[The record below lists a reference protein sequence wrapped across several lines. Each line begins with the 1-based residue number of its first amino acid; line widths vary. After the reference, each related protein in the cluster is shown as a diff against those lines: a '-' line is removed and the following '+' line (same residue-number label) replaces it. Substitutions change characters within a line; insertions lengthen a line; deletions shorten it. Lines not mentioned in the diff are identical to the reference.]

1 MHDCQS
7 YREDWLAGT
16 EKEDQVDCGECRSFC
31 EDANAILIA
40 TVVGAPPLPD
50 VSEDYWK
57 GFENRLRKSLVREN
71 AARSFRVYW
80 KWSAVAAAAAI
91 ATVVTWGTIRTVQ
104 STAPRITAQQVAA
117 PQIEVID
124 DHIQGLD
131 PMVVAYLERSELFL
145 RTYTKIEPS
154 DKEDLD
160 DSRALA
166 KQSLK
171 EISEQKKLAG
181 NFAPVRITLDQ
192 YENVLREIKNLSSSQ
207 ELTDV
212 QTRILSN
219 GLIANMKAYQPQV
232 MLVSRRYGR

>member
-7 YREDWLAGT
+7 YREDWIAGT
-16 EKEDQVDCGECRSFC
+16 EQGSVDCEECRIFC
-31 EDANAILIA
+31 DDANAIMIA
-40 TVVGAPPLPD
+40 AVVGAPPLPEP
-50 VSEDYWK
+50 SEEYWS
-57 GFENRLRKSLVREN
+57 GFENRMRKTLAREN
-71 AARSFRVYW
+71 AARSFHAYW
-80 KWSAVAAAAAI
+80 KWSAVAASVAV
-91 ATVVTWGTIRTVQ
+91 ATLVSWWMIREARPTTPQ
-104 STAPRITAQQVAA
+104 INAQQIAA
-117 PQIEVID
+117 PQFEVVN

-166 KQSLK
+166 KQSLM
-171 EISEQKKLAG
+171 EIGEQKKLAG

-192 YENVLREIKNLSSSQ
+192 YENVLREIKNLNSSQ

-212 QTRILSN
+212 QTRIRSN

-232 MLVSRRYGR
+232 ILVRGRYGR